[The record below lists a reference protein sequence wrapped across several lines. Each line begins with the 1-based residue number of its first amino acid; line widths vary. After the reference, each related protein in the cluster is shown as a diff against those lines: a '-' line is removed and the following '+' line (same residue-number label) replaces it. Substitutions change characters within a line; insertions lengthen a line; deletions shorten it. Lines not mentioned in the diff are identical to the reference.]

1 MMKKMATVKTAKQNQ
16 SAEQEEEKTIVSKP
30 IVPKDVDPNQYIT
43 VRNGFQ
49 GRLIYISKKTGET
62 FEWDGF
68 GEEQE
73 MELRELKAAKNSY
86 NKAFYSNNWF
96 MFNPEDEWVIDYL
109 GVRQYYKNAVNV
121 DEFDDIFNLPANE
134 LIKKINSLP
143 NGQKSSVAFRARVLI
158 GEQKIDSLK
167 QISALEEALGIELIE
182 K

>member
-1 MMKKMATVKTAKQNQ
+1 MATVKTAKQNQ

-121 DEFDDIFNLPANE
+121 DEFDDMFATIVGGIDQG
-134 LIKKINSLP
+134 LIVFGAKKT
-143 NGQKSSVAFRARVLI
+143 NGAGVF
-158 GEQKIDSLK
+158 
-167 QISALEEALGIELIE
+167 SAKGYRKTL
-182 K
+182 